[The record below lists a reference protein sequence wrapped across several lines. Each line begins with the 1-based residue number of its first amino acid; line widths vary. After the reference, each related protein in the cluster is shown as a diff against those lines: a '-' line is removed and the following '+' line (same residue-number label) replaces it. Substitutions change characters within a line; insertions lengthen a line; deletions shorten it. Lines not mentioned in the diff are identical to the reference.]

1 MPGWP
6 RAGHTLFPAP
16 RLGSI
21 GDRQSEGRK
30 ALRAYECLYIVHPGA
45 DSAELEK
52 SASKFSELIT
62 GQGGSVRKADLWG
75 KRQLAYPIQKF
86 TDGSY
91 ILLRF
96 DAEPATI
103 AELEF
108 RLRVDDRILRYMTC
122 YEVPEGT
129 GKSDELM
136 QLTERKER
144 DRRGRGRGGP
154 RGRSGPRPGGRGPR
168 DEGGPGGDDAPR
180 AAARGTDDD
189 SDEGEDD

>member
-1 MPGWP
+1 M
-6 RAGHTLFPAP
+6 
-16 RLGSI
+16 
-21 GDRQSEGRK
+21 
-30 ALRAYECLYIVHPGA
+30 RAYECLYIVHPGA
-45 DSAELEK
+45 DNAELES
-52 SASKFSELIT
+52 SAAKFGELIT
-62 GQGGSVRKADLWG
+62 GKGGAVRKTEVWG

-86 TDGSY
+86 SDGSY

-108 RLRVDDRILRYMTC
+108 RLRVDDRVLRYMTC

-129 GKSDELM
+129 GRSDELM

-144 DRRGRGRGGP
+144 ERRGRGRGP
-154 RGRSGPRPGGRGPR
+154 RGRGPRPGPGGRGPR
-168 DEGGPGGDDAPR
+168 EDGPRDAPGDEGAPR
-180 AAARGTDDD
+180 AAARDMDDD